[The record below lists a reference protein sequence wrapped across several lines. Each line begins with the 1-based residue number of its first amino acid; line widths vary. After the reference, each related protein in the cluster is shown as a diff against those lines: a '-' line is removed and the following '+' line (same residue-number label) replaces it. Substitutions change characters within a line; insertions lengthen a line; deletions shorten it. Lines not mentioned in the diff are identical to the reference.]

1 MAVNA
6 SEKLL
11 AEPDRVRRIGD
22 IHESMRNA
30 DAAHEARRTR
40 APSANWRISMCPTIV
55 TVHFRGGNRC
65 LARQSPARFVT
76 VTIRASYGPLLGK
89 GDRRNVRRQLDPRNI
104 SG

>member
-30 DAAHEARRTR
+30 DAAHEATHPR
-40 APSANWRISMCPTIV
+40 AFGQLANLDVSDDCDDPLPGRKPMSGKAIAS
-55 TVHFRGGNRC
+55 
-65 LARQSPARFVT
+65 
-76 VTIRASYGPLLGK
+76 TIRHS
-89 GDRRNVRRQLDPRNI
+89 DD
-104 SG
+104 